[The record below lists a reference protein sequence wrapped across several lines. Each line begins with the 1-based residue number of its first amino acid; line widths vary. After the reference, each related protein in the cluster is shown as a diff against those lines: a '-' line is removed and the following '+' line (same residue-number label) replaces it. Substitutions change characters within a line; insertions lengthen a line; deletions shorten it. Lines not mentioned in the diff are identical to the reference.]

1 MTNTNYNPSAETPG
15 SAGFRPN
22 SQLMQFHGS
31 HPYTAL
37 VISISL
43 FYNDSIAA

>member
-1 MTNTNYNPSAETPG
+1 MTNINYNPSAETPG

-22 SQLMQFHGS
+22 PLLMQFHGS
-31 HPYTAL
+31 PPYTVL